1 MGETSSKYKSKILVI
16 NYNHKENMLFFY
28 LLGESL
34 SQIITEGRKC
44 PDVPV
49 IPDFTLGKY
58 AGEWHQQIRY
68 PVRYSDPNGKCGQAF
83 YTGIDDVTIKVNNTS
98 LHPIEESPGK
108 WYSSSTIGRGYQ
120 VYPDSHPNRIYV
132 KLPKDDDE
140 PIELGRPNYDVM
152 ETDYENY
159 SVVWTCSQLGYGTQ
173 ESVYLEARDRNFR
186 DNNPEWY
193 RELLDRMVTKW
204 GLQLEYTIEQNQD
217 NCEEYEYISENWR
230 PES

>member
-1 MGETSSKYKSKILVI
+1 MVFLQHDWTR
-16 NYNHKENMLFFY
+16 
-28 LLGESL
+28 L
-34 SQIITEGRKC
+34 SG
-44 PDVPV
+44 
-49 IPDFTLGKY
+49 
-58 AGEWHQQIRY
+58 
-68 PVRYSDPNGKCGQAF
+68 
-83 YTGIDDVTIKVNNTS
+83 
-98 LHPIEESPGK
+98 
-108 WYSSSTIGRGYQ
+108 
-120 VYPDSHPNRIYV
+120 YPDSHPNRIYV

-217 NCEEYEYISENWR
+217 NCEEYEYVSENWR
-230 PES
+230 PESL